1 MNDVINKYLSNIT
14 KISYI
19 NSNVYIETFAN
30 NYIVLDKKIDKNKL
44 FDFFRRVDFNFF
56 KYPLNNDSYEIYLL
70 SNDYDVNKVSEIDL
84 NMFIDCLSLLHK
96 KTMEYDAISDDDF
109 NKLYNYLYLKIDDT
123 YKYYLRLQSK
133 IEEKKFPSPGEF
145 LLINNISMIYKLLD
159 YSLYKL
165 DSLNNCDKDFHMCV
179 LINKVSS
186 DNFDGSFI
194 DFNYYSKG
202 ISLFDLDLFFKNYYY
217 ANLISLFDRYWYNL
231 SVNDCNLSLFLCLIS
246 IVWKVDFSSTN
257 FNNCF
262 RVRSLLDYVNKV
274 FNFISEKD
282 KENEKTNENKL
293 EEEDN
298 NI

>member
-165 DSLNNCDKDFHMCV
+165 DRLNNCDKDFHMCV

-194 DFNYYSKG
+194 DFNYYSNG

-217 ANLISLFDRYWYNL
+217 ANLISLFDRYCYNI

-262 RVRSLLDYVNKV
+262 RVFPSIYSITFHTLLNQYDLK
-274 FNFISEKD
+274 
-282 KENEKTNENKL
+282 KTLSYKK
-293 EEEDN
+293 
-298 NI
+298 